1 MLSKM
6 CLKSRVTPNGE
17 IIVEVPPSRHDVF
30 HPVDIY
36 EDVAIAY
43 GYNNIIKTLPNTCTI
58 GFQVQILTGIY
69 NDYMRSIFK
78 VRTVKFEV
86 KELLFDIHDYL
97 LLLIKID

>member
-36 EDVAIAY
+36 EDVAIAF

-69 NDYMRSIFK
+69 NDFMRAIFN
-78 VRTVKFEV
+78 VRTV
-86 KELLFDIHDYL
+86 
-97 LLLIKID
+97 